1 MTNLFI
7 KRIYSLEAML
17 SEIDNQQLK
26 TDNSCFYSQRNLDSH
41 MQNDADNLQA
51 HLYLPP
57 SNKLIV
63 TSLFLL

>member
-17 SEIDNQQLK
+17 SALDNQQLK
-26 TDNSCFYSQRNLDSH
+26 TDNSCFYSQRNLDFH

-51 HLYLPP
+51 HLYLSP
-57 SNKLIV
+57 
-63 TSLFLL
+63 